1 MRKYNEKTAVRN
13 MQRYLR
19 QLSYTDSDIPPVPID
34 GIFGEATSNSL
45 IAFQTKNGLDSTG
58 VADRESWDALY
69 QTYLVSAKRFTP
81 PKGFSP
87 FPRVPENYSLRV
99 GDVGFA
105 VTAVQFLINEVSV
118 ILDEIDAIAITGIYN
133 IDTARAVSI
142 FQAANG
148 LPITGDTDKET
159 WNVLVDT
166 YEHYSKNYTQ

>member
-1 MRKYNEKTAVRN
+1 MQRYNEKTAVRN

-45 IAFQTKNGLDSTG
+45 IVFQTKNGLDATG

-69 QTYLVSAKRFTP
+69 ETYLASVKRFTP

-87 FPRVPENYSLRV
+87 FPRVPEDYSLRV

-118 ILDEIDAIAITGIYN
+118 ILDEIDTIAITGIYN

-148 LPITGDTDKET
+148 LSITGDTDKET
-159 WNVLVDT
+159 WDVLVDT
-166 YEHYSKNYTQ
+166 YEHYSKNYIQ

>member
-19 QLSYTDSDIPPVPID
+19 QLSYTDADIPPVPID

-45 IAFQTKNGLDSTG
+45 IAFQTKNGLDATG
-58 VADRESWDALY
+58 IADRESWDALY
-69 QTYLVSAKRFTP
+69 QTYLESVRRFTP

-87 FPRVPENYSLRV
+87 FPRVPEDYSLSV

-105 VTAVQFLINEVSV
+105 VTAVQFLLNEVSV
-118 ILDEIDAIAITGIYN
+118 ILDEIETIAITGIYN

-142 FQAANG
+142 FQAVSG
-148 LPITGDTDKET
+148 LQITGEVDKDT
-159 WNVLVDT
+159 WNMLVDT

>member
-1 MRKYNEKTAVRN
+1 MRKYNEKDAVRN

-45 IAFQTKNGLDSTG
+45 IAFQRKNGLAATG

-69 QTYLVSAKRFTP
+69 RNYLSSVRRFAP

-87 FPRVPENYSLRV
+87 FPRVPENYSLSV

-105 VTAVQFLINEVSV
+105 VTAVQFLLNEVSL
-118 ILDEIDAIAITGIYN
+118 IIDNIDTVAITGIYN

-148 LPITGDTDKET
+148 SPITGETDKET
-159 WNVLVDT
+159 WDALVDT
-166 YEHYSKNYTQ
+166 YEQYSKNYIQ

>member
-13 MQRYLR
+13 MQKYLR

-34 GIFGEATSNSL
+34 GIFGEVTSNSL
-45 IAFQTKNGLDSTG
+45 MAFQTKNGLAATG

-69 QTYLVSAKRFTP
+69 ETYLASVKSFTP

-87 FPRVPENYSLRV
+87 FPRVPENYSLSI
-99 GDVGFA
+99 GDVGFP
-105 VTAVQFLINEVSV
+105 VTAVQFLLNEVSV
-118 ILDEIDAIAITGIYN
+118 ILDDIDTIAITGIYN

-148 LPITGDTDKET
+148 LHITGETDKDT

-166 YEHYSKNYTQ
+166 YENYSKNYTQ